1 MKEPV
6 GTVTP
11 VNSKKKFVAAAVIL
25 LALASLG
32 AGSKIKVFVDYDRN
46 VDFTTIKTFKWF
58 DKFESTV
65 DDSAPSMHRLIRA
78 LIMKKL
84 VESGMKRV
92 EENPDVLVTYYAEET
107 EDLRINTTNYMYHYG
122 AGWWV
127 NPYWGSGM
135 DVSAYSQGTLVVDA
149 WNPKTG
155 EAVWRGV
162 AIGVVA
168 DDPAKAE
175 KRIVKALDKIG
186 DEWQKMRKKG
196 K

>member
-1 MKEPV
+1 MKKLIA
-6 GTVTP
+6 
-11 VNSKKKFVAAAVIL
+11 SAVIV
-25 LALASLG
+25 LALVSLG
-32 AGSKIKVFVDYDRN
+32 ASNKIKVYVDYDRN
-46 VDFTTIKTFKWF
+46 VDFSQIKTFKWF
-58 DKFESTV
+58 DKFESNV

-84 VESGMKRV
+84 VEGGLKRV
-92 EENPDVLVTYYAEET
+92 EENPDVLVTYYTEEN

-135 DVSAYSQGTLVVDA
+135 DVSAYSQGTLVVDI
-149 WNPKTG
+149 WNPKTN

-162 AIGVVA
+162 AIGVVPE
-168 DDPAKAE
+168 DPMKAE
-175 KRIVKALDKIG
+175 KRIVKALDKLG
-186 DEWQKMRKKG
+186 DEWHKMQKKG